1 MSKPHL
7 WCIATLNL
15 QSFFGRIVDL
25 YHTSTR
31 LGVQPPE
38 HGPTIFVANHPN
50 GLIDPIVVAKVVQRR
65 LLFLAKAPLFK
76 VPVLGAMARS
86 GGAIPVYRKVDGDDT
101 GQNSG
106 MFQAVFDSLAEGRA
120 ICLFPEG
127 ISHNLPELQRLKTGA
142 ARMALGAEAE
152 HEFVLDIKIVP
163 VGLTYRSKTHF
174 RSNVAAEIGPAIRV
188 RDWQRQYEIDP
199 WQAVESLTRHIA
211 DGMKAVTLNLQQWE
225 DLPLLELTEA
235 LLPEDGDHKVQR
247 LRSFAAAGLELE
259 KLDPERL
266 VRLRE
271 RLAVFRSRLDNY
283 GLDIHHLD
291 AAYNP
296 RRIVLFVFRNLIS
309 MLIGVPAVVL
319 GTIAYLPPL
328 LAVNWVLRRRADPD
342 DIFSTIRLLAA
353 MLFFPIWQ
361 IVLTL
366 LISNYMNWLWAL
378 ISLIVLPL
386 AGLSV
391 RSFARRRN
399 QALREAWVFL
409 TMPFQ
414 GRQHRLLI
422 REKQRLQTELASLAQ
437 ALEDAEQKPAAHAS
451 VD

>member
-1 MSKPHL
+1 
-7 WCIATLNL
+7 
-15 QSFFGRIVDL
+15 
-25 YHTSTR
+25 
-31 LGVQPPE
+31 
-38 HGPTIFVANHPN
+38 
-50 GLIDPIVVAKVVQRR
+50 
-65 LLFLAKAPLFK
+65 
-76 VPVLGAMARS
+76 
-86 GGAIPVYRKVDGDDT
+86 
-101 GQNSG
+101 
-106 MFQAVFDSLAEGRA
+106 
-120 ICLFPEG
+120 
-127 ISHNLPELQRLKTGA
+127 
-142 ARMALGAEAE
+142 
-152 HEFVLDIKIVP
+152 
-163 VGLTYRSKTHF
+163 
-174 RSNVAAEIGPAIRV
+174 
-188 RDWQRQYEIDP
+188 
-199 WQAVESLTRHIA
+199 
-211 DGMKAVTLNLQQWE
+211 
-225 DLPLLELTEA
+225 
-235 LLPEDGDHKVQR
+235 
-247 LRSFAAAGLELE
+247 
-259 KLDPERL
+259 
-266 VRLRE
+266 
-271 RLAVFRSRLDNY
+271 
-283 GLDIHHLD
+283 
-291 AAYNP
+291 
-296 RRIVLFVFRNLIS
+296 
-309 MLIGVPAVVL
+309 
-319 GTIAYLPPL
+319 LPPL